1 MRRSLRYL
9 IALPVAFSIVVAT
22 YHYFSHAYFMVY
34 PAIFLVYV
42 FTIGVGLIEPK
53 LMVSGT
59 ESKNRTLGAII
70 GGVSAFTVSSLL
82 QFSVPITVLAWGML
96 LFGMV
101 TGIMSIRS
109 G

>member
-1 MRRSLRYL
+1 MRRALRYA
-9 IALPVAFSIVVAT
+9 IALPVAFSIALAT
-22 YHYFSHAYFMVY
+22 YHYFSDAYFMVY

-42 FTIGVGLIEPK
+42 FTIGVGLAEPK

-59 ESKNRTLGAII
+59 GSKNRLLGAII
-70 GGVSAFTVSSLL
+70 GGVSAFTFSSLI
-82 QFSVPITVLAWGML
+82 QFSIPIAVLAWGML

-101 TGIMSIRS
+101 TGMMSIHT